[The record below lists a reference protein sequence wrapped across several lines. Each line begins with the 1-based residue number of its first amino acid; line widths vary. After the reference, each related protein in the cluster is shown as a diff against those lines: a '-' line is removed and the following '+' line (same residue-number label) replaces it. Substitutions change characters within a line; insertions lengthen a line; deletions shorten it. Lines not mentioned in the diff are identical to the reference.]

1 MPQHLR
7 RLTTPMTS
15 RFRPVLLAPLALLP
29 TFTLAIA
36 APNPVKVSNK
46 GSETSERL
54 TVTEID
60 PGVEKGPDRAQVRKK
75 GRFQLDFEKVEID
88 KLIQT
93 MSDLTGKLFILP
105 DNIRGA
111 KISII
116 GPEHGRQGVTVDEAY
131 AAFLAALDAAGLSL
145 YETGRYTKVIEKR
158 QAKQSVLRTVVD
170 GERYA
175 TNEQMMTRL
184 VRLKYAE
191 ADPIKALLAN
201 FTTREGDIQSYNDL
215 LIITDL
221 GINQR
226 RLERIVEQLDQ
237 PSASDQIRVFKIEYA
252 TASEIAEKL
261 QQIFD
266 DKKAA
271 GSKGK
276 GAAPKKRPRPG
287 KPTPA
292 TTASDSADES
302 DASLSQIIADDR
314 TNKLIVMANEL
325 AHERVEM
332 LLKHLDT
339 PVSGEGQVRVY
350 YLANANAE
358 ELASTLSTII
368 QGTSGS
374 SSGGKKLG
382 NRAGAKPPPGNAQS
396 SGGAESFTGEVKVTA
411 DKGTNSLVILA
422 NNNDY
427 KSLVKVIEKLDI
439 ARRQV
444 FVEAVIMEV
453 NLEDNTE
460 FGLSAHGGDLFD
472 ISGQESGAVLG
483 SQIGSA
489 TSLGG
494 ILSLAS
500 LSGFLAGLQGPSI
513 EAFGVTIPAFSI
525 VLQALQKSTDVN
537 VLSTPH
543 ILTSDNEEAEISV
556 GQNVPFQSGYSSTL
570 SSLSGGVS
578 SLSNLSGLLGGY
590 GTIQRT
596 NVELK
601 LKIKPQINESDFIR
615 LEIDESTEE
624 IASQDATLGP
634 TTSKRAAK
642 TTVVARDQQS
652 VVIGGL
658 IQDRTVNSVEKI
670 PLLGDIP
677 VLGRLFRTTSKKKQK
692 TNLLLFLTPY
702 IVRDQADFRRIFERK
717 MKERQAFVEQFYG
730 RQPGYEVPIDYTR
743 KAGPIARMLRI
754 RQDEM
759 DKLENG
765 GAGHPGEKLIQPS
778 EKPTG
783 AKSGAE
789 GKSDADGKSPPPLFT
804 RPAEG
809 TYEHSVE
816 SSEVA
821 AKPAE

>member
-1 MPQHLR
+1 MP
-7 RLTTPMTS
+7 S
-15 RFRPVLLAPLALLP
+15 SFRNIALILLSLAALP
-29 TFTLAIA
+29 AIA
-36 APNPVKVSNK
+36 FGQSGPNRIRLPKDGAPREAIP
-46 GSETSERL
+46 
-54 TVTEID
+54 VTEID
-60 PGVEKGPDRAQVRKK
+60 PSAEKGPDRAKVRKQ

-116 GPEHGRQGVTVDEAY
+116 GPEHGKMGVTVDEAY

-191 ADPIKALLAN
+191 ADPIKALLSN

-221 GINQR
+221 GINQQ
-226 RLERIVEQLDQ
+226 RLARIVEQLDQ
-237 PSASDQIRVFKIEYA
+237 PSASDQIRVIKIEYA
-252 TASEIAEKL
+252 TASEVAEKL
-261 QQIFD
+261 QQIFE
-266 DKKAA
+266 DKSKA
-271 GSKGK
+271 
-276 GAAPKKRPRPG
+276 GAKNTSTPAARKRGRPG
-287 KPTPA
+287 QPTPTPLA
-292 TTASDSADES
+292 NESVSEDSI
-302 DASLSQIIADDR
+302 SLSQIIADDR
-314 TNKLIVMANEL
+314 TNKLIVMANEQ
-325 AHERVEM
+325 AHERIQM

-374 SSGGKKLG
+374 TPANRKGA
-382 NRAGAKPPPGNAQS
+382 NRAANKAGTSGA
-396 SGGAESFTGEVKVTA
+396 AESFTGEVKITA

-422 NNNDY
+422 NNSDY

-453 NLEDNTE
+453 NLEDNTD

-570 SSLSGGVS
+570 SSLAGGTG
-578 SLSNLSGLLGGY
+578 SLSNLTSLLGNY

-730 RQPGYEVPIDYTR
+730 RQPGYEVPIDYNR

-765 GAGHPGEKLIQPS
+765 GVGHPDERLIQPN
-778 EKPTG
+778 KPAAADAPVSSGQPAADPG
-783 AKSGAE
+783 AKG
-789 GKSDADGKSPPPLFT
+789 PPPLFT

-809 TYEHSVE
+809 TFEHAVVTTE
-816 SSEVA
+816 SS
-821 AKPAE
+821 P